1 MPLDR
6 DDGAPAPSAAAPPPA
21 PPSEFEQKITKF
33 LLREV
38 PDSCIVKGVVRSSF
52 ASHSLVLTSV
62 TLLHRSLLSWAAVWG
77 FYSADL

>member
-6 DDGAPAPSAAAPPPA
+6 DDGAPATPPPA

-38 PDSCIVKGVVRSSF
+38 PDSCIVKGVVRPSF
-52 ASHSLVLTSV
+52 ASYCLVSASV
-62 TLLHRSLLSWAAVWG
+62 TLLHRSLPSWAAVWG